1 MKTSKVNNVKIKPI
15 ITDSHP
21 IEKIG
26 AYQLFPE
33 PYCNVGIISKKKSGK
48 TSVLYNCLE
57 KTANK
62 NTHVWL
68 FSSTIHRD
76 DTYKA
81 ILEMLD
87 KKKCQVS
94 TFTHFIEDGA
104 NILGEIIDEL
114 KSINDNGETDEPP
127 VNEKSHYD
135 RIQTTQVCKIKFTPI
150 NEKSNEQQEKEQERK
165 YIKEEKEKKKKTL
178 YPEHIFCFD
187 DLGSDMRN
195 KYLSQ
200 LLKTN
205 RHFKSKVFLLGHT
218 LTDLEPSA
226 RKQLDYAL
234 IFKSFSEEKLKDL
247 YKDVDIS
254 IDFEKFVQAYHYATL
269 QPYSFL
275 YISTKTDE
283 LRKNFN
289 EKITFQMEP

>member
-1 MKTSKVNNVKIKPI
+1 MKTTKVNNVKIKPI

-21 IEKIG
+21 VEKIG
-26 AYQLFPE
+26 AYKLFPE
-33 PYCNVGIISKKKSGK
+33 IYCNVAIVAKKKSGK

-57 KTANK
+57 KCVGK

-76 DTYKA
+76 ATYKS
-81 ILEMLD
+81 ILEMLE

-94 TFTHFIEDGA
+94 TFSHFIEDGG
-104 NILGEIIDEL
+104 NILEEIINEL
-114 KSINDNGETDEPP
+114 KSVIGDSDKEGGSVIPEEPSP
-127 VNEKSHYD
+127 YD
-135 RIQTTQVCKIKFTPI
+135 RLQQTQQCKVKFGDG
-150 NEKSNEQQEKEQERK
+150 KSEEQKEKEEERK
-165 YIKEEKEKKKKTL
+165 YIREEKAKKKKTL

-195 KYLSQ
+195 KSITQ
-200 LLKTN
+200 LLRTN
-205 RHFKSKVFLLGHT
+205 RHFKSKVFLLGHS
-218 LTDLEPSA
+218 LTDIDPVS

-247 YKDVDIS
+247 YRDLDLS
-254 IDFEKFVQAYHYATL
+254 IEFEKFVQAYHYATM

-289 EKITFQMEP
+289 EKIEFDTI

>member
-1 MKTSKVNNVKIKPI
+1 MKTTKLNNVKIKPI

-26 AYQLFPE
+26 AYPLFPE
-33 PYCNVGIISKKKSGK
+33 PFCNVGIISKKKSGK

-57 KTANK
+57 KCANK

-81 ILEMLD
+81 ILQMLD
-87 KKKCQVS
+87 KKHCQVS
-94 TFTHFIEDGA
+94 TFTHFIEDGV
-104 NILGEIIDEL
+104 NILGEILDEL
-114 KSINDNGETDEPP
+114 KCINGDDGGDNEPP
-127 VNEKSHYD
+127 VNEKSPYD
-135 RIQTTQVCKIKFTPI
+135 RVQTTQICKIKFSEVIKT
-150 NEKSNEQQEKEQERK
+150 EEQKEKEQERK
-165 YIKEEKEKKKKTL
+165 YVKEEKEKKKKTL
-178 YPEHIFCFD
+178 YPDHIFCFD

-205 RHFKSKVFLLGHT
+205 RHYKSKVFLLGHT

-234 IFKSFSEEKLKDL
+234 IFRSFSEDKLKDL
-247 YKDVDIS
+247 YKDLDLS

-269 QPYSFL
+269 KMYSFL

-289 EKITFQMEP
+289 EKIEFE

>member
-1 MKTSKVNNVKIKPI
+1 MKTSKINNVKIKPI
-15 ITDSHP
+15 ITNEHP
-21 IEKIG
+21 MEKIG
-26 AYQLFPE
+26 AYKLFPE
-33 PYCNVGIISKKKSGK
+33 PYCNVGIVAKKKSGK

-57 KTANK
+57 KCANK

-76 DTYKA
+76 STYKS
-81 ILEMLD
+81 ILEMLEM
-87 KKKCQVS
+87 KKCQVS
-94 TFTHFIEDGA
+94 TFTHFLDEGG
-104 NILGEIIDEL
+104 NILEEIINEL
-114 KSINDNGETDEPP
+114 KSVNGDSGEQSQEAEGGG
-127 VNEKSHYD
+127 VYD
-135 RIQTTQVCKIKFTPI
+135 RVQTTQQCKVKFGG
-150 NEKSNEQQEKEQERK
+150 EKTEEQLEKEEERK
-165 YIKEEKEKKKKTL
+165 YIKEEKKKRKKTL

-195 KYLSQ
+195 KALSQ

-205 RHFKSKVFLLGHT
+205 RHFKSKVFMLGHT
-218 LTDLEPSA
+218 LTDLDPSA

-234 IFKSFSEEKLKDL
+234 IFKSFSEDKLKDL
-247 YKDVDIS
+247 YKDLDLS
-254 IDFEKFVQAYHYATL
+254 IDFENFIKAYHYATM

-289 EKITFQMEP
+289 EKITFD

>member
-1 MKTSKVNNVKIKPI
+1 MKTSKINNVRIKPI
-15 ITDSHP
+15 ITSEQP
-21 IEKIG
+21 IDKIG
-26 AYQLFPE
+26 AYRLFPE
-33 PYCNVGIISKKKSGK
+33 IYCNTAIIAKKKSGK

-57 KTANK
+57 KCANK

-76 DTYKA
+76 STYKA
-81 ILEMLD
+81 ILEMLER
-87 KKKCQVS
+87 KKCQVS
-94 TFTHFIEDGA
+94 TFTHFLEEGG
-104 NILGEIIDEL
+104 NILEEIINEL
-114 KSINDNGETDEPP
+114 KSANGDSGEPIE
-127 VNEKSHYD
+127 NEVVEGGGVYD
-135 RIQTTQVCKIKFTPI
+135 RLQTTQKCKVKFGG
-150 NEKSNEQQEKEQERK
+150 EKSEEDLAKEEERK
-165 YIKEEKEKKKKTL
+165 YIKEEKKKKKKTL

-195 KYLSQ
+195 KALSQ

-205 RHFKSKVFLLGHT
+205 RHFKSKVFMLGHT

-234 IFKSFSEEKLKDL
+234 IFKSFSEDKLKDL
-247 YKDVDIS
+247 YRDLDLS
-254 IDFEKFVQAYHYATL
+254 LDFENFIKAYHYATT
-269 QPYSFL
+269 QPYCFL

-289 EKITFQMEP
+289 EKITFD

>member
-1 MKTSKVNNVKIKPI
+1 MKTTKVNNVKIKPI

-21 IEKIG
+21 VEKIG
-26 AYQLFPE
+26 AYKLFPE
-33 PYCNVGIISKKKSGK
+33 IYCNVAIVAKKKSGK

-57 KTANK
+57 KCVGK

-76 DTYKA
+76 ATYKS
-81 ILEMLD
+81 ILEMLE

-94 TFTHFIEDGA
+94 TFSHFIENGG
-104 NILGEIIDEL
+104 NILEEIINEL
-114 KSINDNGETDEPP
+114 KSVIGDSDKEGGCGIPEEPSP
-127 VNEKSHYD
+127 YD
-135 RIQTTQVCKIKFTPI
+135 RLQTTQQCKVKFGG
-150 NEKSNEQQEKEQERK
+150 EKTEEQLEKEEERK
-165 YIKEEKEKKKKTL
+165 YIKEEKKKRKKTL

-187 DLGSDMRN
+187 DLGNDMRN
-195 KYLSQ
+195 KALSQ

-205 RHFKSKVFLLGHT
+205 RHFKSKVFMLGHT
-218 LTDLEPSA
+218 LTDLDPSA

-234 IFKSFSEEKLKDL
+234 IFKSFSEDKLKDL
-247 YKDVDIS
+247 YKDLDLS
-254 IDFEKFVQAYHYATL
+254 LDFENFIKAYHYATT

-289 EKITFQMEP
+289 EKISF

>member
-1 MKTSKVNNVKIKPI
+1 MKTTRLNNVRIKPI
-15 ITDSHP
+15 ITESHP
-21 IEKIG
+21 VEKIG
-26 AYQLFPE
+26 GYKLFPE
-33 PYCNVGIISKKKSGK
+33 PYCNVGIVAKKKSGK

-57 KTANK
+57 KCANK
-62 NTHVWL
+62 TTHVWL

-76 DTYKA
+76 ATYKS
-81 ILEMLD
+81 ILDMLE
-87 KKKCQVS
+87 KKHCQVS
-94 TFTHFIEDGA
+94 TFTHFIEDGG
-104 NILGEIIDEL
+104 NILEEIINEL
-114 KSINDNGETDEPP
+114 KAVNGEGSEEAPEPQGAG
-127 VNEKSHYD
+127 VYD
-135 RIQTTQVCKIKFTPI
+135 RLQTTQQCKVKFGG
-150 NEKSNEQQEKEQERK
+150 EKSEEQLEKEAERK
-165 YIKEEKEKKKKTL
+165 YIKEEKAKKKKTL

-187 DLGSDMRN
+187 DLGADMRN
-195 KYLSQ
+195 KALSQ

-205 RHFKSKVFLLGHT
+205 RHFKSKVFLLGHS

-247 YKDVDIS
+247 YKDLDLS
-254 IDFEKFVQAYHYATL
+254 IDFENFVKAYHYATL

-289 EKITFQMEP
+289 EKISFDS